1 MLYVL
6 GFSGS
11 GSGFSVSE
19 YINTLPS
26 AAFIKKSCDLV
37 Y

>member
-11 GSGFSVSE
+11 GSGFSSSE
-19 YINTLPS
+19 YTNTAPS
-26 AAFIKKSCDLV
+26 AAFT
-37 Y
+37 